1 MRTVYISP
9 LLSLVLGMLT
19 IPLSGANEMDN
30 AMKEGQ
36 SAGSSALSSGVDAS
50 KNFKPQDEFSG
61 FTSSPPEAGYYGGG
75 TQTST
80 NLGDTGNEALATS
93 EMGKMVS
100 ESFINNPADKIDWNS
115 DIIQNSNKIR
125 ENAEVIAAGTSP
137 QCVRQELSK
146 VSFTN
151 HSCFQS
157 KNISATCK
165 RTANAI
171 DTWVDDWVLKDFT
184 VRPDEFK
191 YSVKNGKFTFGFKSP
206 ASGEVTRASLSIW
219 VTDNRYLWNT
229 PVTFLNTSFKLT
241 WTQTLTLNP
250 AGIVLNNEQYIEGLG
265 SPVVTVQYLV
275 DLFNNRESTMTL
287 NMTMRVRDKVW
298 RPEIAWTEN
307 CPIDKSN
314 AVKLR
319 EWCSQPGGTKM
330 VERDGHSYPLYSDCW
345 EYSEEWQVSEQDD
358 NTCQVWEKNPNC
370 TVGTRQ
376 CTEYIG
382 NYCVKENLTYQCQH
396 TEKSEGWLCGEQF
409 YCSDGSCVGIQNNS
423 NGDFGDAVSKLAAL
437 AAAGKD
443 VAEMD
448 PSMVRAFTGQA
459 MSCRKAAAGFSNC
472 CQSGGWGQGV
482 GLAHCN
488 SEEMAIGKAKE
499 KLLTIDVGEYCS
511 RKVLGACLQKKRS
524 YCVFDSKL
532 ARIVQ
537 EQGRRGQLGVGFGSA
552 NSPDCRGVLVDE
564 LQRIDFGR
572 LDFTDFYSDLQ
583 SNTQLP
589 DQPALIERVKEQIA
603 SQLTGGGQ

>member
-1 MRTVYISP
+1 MRTLFISP
-9 LLSLVLGMLT
+9 WLSLVLGLLVM
-19 IPLSGANEMDN
+19 PLSSANEMDN

-36 SAGSSALSSGVDAS
+36 GAGSSALSSGVDAA
-50 KNFKPQDEFSG
+50 KKFKPQDEFSG
-61 FTSSPPEAGYYGGG
+61 FTSSPPETGYYGGG

-80 NLGDTGNEALATS
+80 NLGDKGNEALATS
-93 EMGKMVS
+93 DMGKMVS

-115 DIIQNSNKIR
+115 DIIQNSNTIR

-151 HSCFQS
+151 HSCFQG
-157 KNISATCK
+157 KNISATCT
-165 RTANAI
+165 RTAQINWNLQQDYELQTVEFEMLNQPAQNANGRVTATITPGISGEIVSATYSWKGNGSRNASMNI
-171 DTWVDDWVLKDFT
+171 DVLGTSIGWSGTGGATNVSFSPSPSYFT
-184 VRPDEFK
+184 AGVPFFSSHPNK
-191 YSVKNGKFTFGFKSP
+191 AGNITFGSKH
-206 ASGEVTRASLSIW
+206 
-219 VTDNRYLWNT
+219 
-229 PVTFLNTSFKLT
+229 
-241 WTQTLTLNP
+241 TQLTLRFTIRVTIMTWQP
-250 AGIVLNNEQYIEGLG
+250 YI
-265 SPVVTVQYLV
+265 S
-275 DLFNNRESTMTL
+275 
-287 NMTMRVRDKVW
+287 
-298 RPEIAWTEN
+298 WTEN

-330 VERDGHSYPLYSDCW
+330 VERDGRSYPLYSDCW
-345 EYSEEWQVSEQDD
+345 QYSEEWQVSEQDD
-358 NTCQVWEKNPNC
+358 NTCQTWEKDPNC

-396 TEKSEGWLCGEQF
+396 TAKSEGWLCGEQF

-448 PSMVRAFTGQA
+448 PSMVRAFTGKA

-472 CQSGGWGQGV
+472 CKGGGWGSDV

-488 SEEMAIGKAKE
+488 SEETAIGKAKE

-511 RKVLGACLQKKRS
+511 TKVLGVCLQKKRS
-524 YCVFDSKL
+524 YCVFESKL

-552 NSPDCRGVLVDE
+552 SSPDCRGVLVDE